1 MRSEG
6 TEQRGARSS
15 VTCMIEEWTECE
27 GSRA

>member
-6 TEQRGARSS
+6 TEQCGARSS
-15 VTCMIEEWTECE
+15 VMCMTEEWTECE